1 MSELREYM
9 FPGKSETV
17 PNKTSSFH
25 RPHYLPKLDPED
37 GHPMSPIMTEKDSD
51 EIHDDLIKKVESI
64 QKKITDWKEVL
75 AANKELVNNM
85 LEAEEEI

>member
-1 MSELREYM
+1 MSELRECM

-25 RPHYLPKLDPED
+25 RPHYSPKLDPE
-37 GHPMSPIMTEKDSD
+37 GRHPTSPIMTEKHPD
-51 EIHDDLIKKVESI
+51 EIHDNLIEKKESI

-75 AANKELVNNM
+75 AANKQLVNNM
-85 LEAEEEI
+85 F